1 MSSDFYKLTVNKAV
15 KETDDCVSLSF
26 DIPEEIKDKF
36 GFISGQY
43 LTLKTTI
50 NGEEVRRSYS
60 LCSEPSSGI
69 HKVAIK
75 RVEGGLF
82 STYANESIKN
92 GDALECMPPS
102 GNFKHIPE
110 PQAEKKLCPFRRREW
125 YYANSF
131 DIEKHITS

>member
-50 NGEEVRRSYS
+50 NGEKLGVHTPCVQN
-60 LCSEPSSGI
+60 LP
-69 HKVAIK
+69 
-75 RVEGGLF
+75 
-82 STYANESIKN
+82 
-92 GDALECMPPS
+92 LEFTKWRL
-102 GNFKHIPE
+102 NV
-110 PQAEKKLCPFRRREW
+110 
-125 YYANSF
+125 
-131 DIEKHITS
+131 